1 MVETEFIL
9 EKLAKY
15 PTFNRSDL
23 HLIMALNNVKT
34 TDNIVNHMIKRMI
47 DNRDIIRI
55 GRNQY
60 KLSGSKKI
68 YQFPHSEQVILLAD
82 EIIKAHPFLDF
93 RLFELIQINE
103 FVNHQVANNIIFL
116 FVEGGLET
124 DVFNTLFENHRGSIL
139 LKPSIEELYRYMTDD
154 IIVIEKLPSESPKGI
169 NAFWDTRL
177 EKMLVDIVVDKILSK
192 VVYKGEYQVI
202 FHDAVEKYA
211 IDKNVIVRYLRRR
224 GAYEKFLKFISEEV
238 NFVSKELKLR

>member
-1 MVETEFIL
+1 MVEIEFIL

-238 NFVSKELKLR
+238 NFVSKELKL

>member
-169 NAFWDTRL
+169 NVFWDTRL

-238 NFVSKELKLR
+238 NFVSKELKL

>member
-154 IIVIEKLPSESPKGI
+154 IIVIEKLPSESPKGL

-238 NFVSKELKLR
+238 NFVSKELKL

>member
-15 PTFNRSDL
+15 PTFNRADL

-238 NFVSKELKLR
+238 NFVSKELKL

>member
-177 EKMLVDIVVDKILSK
+177 EKMLVDIVVDKIISK

-238 NFVSKELKLR
+238 NFVSKELKL

>member
-15 PTFNRSDL
+15 PTFNRADL

-68 YQFPHSEQVILLAD
+68 YQFPHSEQVIILAD

-192 VVYKGEYQVI
+192 VVYKCEYQVI

-238 NFVSKELKLR
+238 NFVSKELKL

>member
-15 PTFNRSDL
+15 PTFNRADL

-34 TDNIVNHMIKRMI
+34 TDNIVNHMIKRLI

-238 NFVSKELKLR
+238 NFVSKELKL

>member
-192 VVYKGEYQVI
+192 VVYKSEYQVI

-238 NFVSKELKLR
+238 NFVSKELKL

>member
-1 MVETEFIL
+1 MVETELIL

-60 KLSGSKKI
+60 KLSGFKKI

-238 NFVSKELKLR
+238 NFVSKELKL

>member
-15 PTFNRSDL
+15 PTFNRADL
-23 HLIMALNNVKT
+23 HLIMALNNIKT

-238 NFVSKELKLR
+238 NFVSKELKL

>member
-139 LKPSIEELYRYMTDD
+139 LNPSIEELYRYMTDD

-238 NFVSKELKLR
+238 NFVSKELKL

>member
-238 NFVSKELKLR
+238 NFVSKELKL

>member
-15 PTFNRSDL
+15 PTFNRADL

-68 YQFPHSEQVILLAD
+68 YQFPHSEQVIILAD

-238 NFVSKELKLR
+238 NFVSKELKL

>member
-15 PTFNRSDL
+15 PSFNRSDL

-169 NAFWDTRL
+169 NEFWDTRL

-238 NFVSKELKLR
+238 NFVSKELKL

>member
-169 NAFWDTRL
+169 NEFWDTRL

-238 NFVSKELKLR
+238 NFVSKELKL

>member
-15 PTFNRSDL
+15 PTFNRADL

-82 EIIKAHPFLDF
+82 EIIKAHPLLDF

-238 NFVSKELKLR
+238 NFVSKELKL

>member
-211 IDKNVIVRYLRRR
+211 IDKNAIVRYSRRR

-238 NFVSKELKLR
+238 NFVSKELKL

>member
-103 FVNHQVANNIIFL
+103 FVNHQVAYNIIFL

-238 NFVSKELKLR
+238 NFVSKELKL

>member
-211 IDKNVIVRYLRRR
+211 IDKNAIVRYLRRR

-238 NFVSKELKLR
+238 NFVSKELKL

>member
-1 MVETEFIL
+1 
-9 EKLAKY
+9 
-15 PTFNRSDL
+15 
-23 HLIMALNNVKT
+23 
-34 TDNIVNHMIKRMI
+34 
-47 DNRDIIRI
+47 
-55 GRNQY
+55 
-60 KLSGSKKI
+60 
-68 YQFPHSEQVILLAD
+68 
-82 EIIKAHPFLDF
+82 
-93 RLFELIQINE
+93 
-103 FVNHQVANNIIFL
+103 
-116 FVEGGLET
+116 
-124 DVFNTLFENHRGSIL
+124 
-139 LKPSIEELYRYMTDD
+139 MTDD

-238 NFVSKELKLR
+238 NFVSKELKL